1 MRVRRAAGVAGQAD
15 DGPGLELVEHQV
27 DPLRALP
34 VTHARQPRWVWGIP
48 YAGRA
53 CGRLPGSRIRP
64 MSNEFPLFALSEEH
78 QAIREAVRDRV
89 RRPRSRRTPPR
100 STRTAATPRRPPTAL
115 QPADFHAPHVP
126 EEYGGAG
133 ADALAT
139 VHRDRGGRPGLRE
152 LVSLIPAVNKLGS
165 LPVMLAGSEELKKKY
180 LTPVAAGEGGFSYC
194 LSEPE
199 AGSDAVGDEDPGRP
213 RRRRLGA
220 QRREALDHQ
229 RRRLRVLHGDGGDRP
244 RRSARKGIS
253 AFVVEKSD
261 EGVSFGAPEKKLGI
275 KGSPTREVYLDNV
288 RIPADRMI
296 GAEGTG
302 FETAMRTLDHTRVTI
317 AAQAVGVAQGALDY
331 ALGYAKERQQFGK
344 PIAEFQ
350 GLQFLLAD
358 MGMKVEAARQLTYAA
373 AGRSE
378 RGDADLTFFGAAAKC
393 FASDVAME
401 VTTNAVQVLGGY
413 GYTRDYP
420 VERMMRDAKITQ
432 IYEGTNQVQ
441 RIVMARQLLAGVQSE
456 L

>member
-1 MRVRRAAGVAGQAD
+1 
-15 DGPGLELVEHQV
+15 
-27 DPLRALP
+27 
-34 VTHARQPRWVWGIP
+34 
-48 YAGRA
+48 
-53 CGRLPGSRIRP
+53 
-64 MSNEFPLFALSEEH
+64 MSNDFPMFALSEEH
-78 QAIREAVRDRV
+78 RAIREAVRDLCEAKV
-89 RRPRSRRTPPR
+89 APY
-100 STRTAATPRRPPTAL
+100 AAEVDEDGRYPEEAEKAL
-115 QPADFHAPHVP
+115 RQADFHAPHVP

-139 VHRDRGGRPGLRE
+139 VIVIEEVAR
-152 LVSLIPAVNKLGS
+152 VCAASSLIPAVNKLGS
-165 LPVMLAGSEELKKKY
+165 LPLMIAGSEELKKHY
-180 LTPVAAGEGGFSYC
+180 LTKLAAGDGGFSYC
-194 LSEPE
+194 LSEPD
-199 AGSDAVGDEDPGRP
+199 AGSDAAAMKARAVRDGDDWVLNGVKRWITNAGESQYYTVMVVTDPAPSSGGRS
-213 RRRRLGA
+213 R
-220 QRREALDHQ
+220 
-229 RRRLRVLHGDGGDRP
+229 
-244 RRSARKGIS
+244 GIS

-261 EGVSFGAPEKKLGI
+261 EGVTFGAKEKKLGI

-288 RIPADRMI
+288 RLPAMRMI

-302 FETAMRTLDHTRVTI
+302 FETAMKTLDHTRITI
-317 AAQAVGVAQGALDY
+317 AAQAVGIAQGALDF
-331 ALGYAKERQQFGK
+331 ALGYAQERQQFGR
-344 PIAEFQ
+344 PISDFQ

-358 MGMKVEAARQLTYAA
+358 MGMKIEAARQLTYAA

-432 IYEGTNQVQ
+432 IYEGTNQIQ
-441 RIVMARQLLAGVQSE
+441 RIVMARQLLAGVQSQ

>member
-1 MRVRRAAGVAGQAD
+1 MSY
-15 DGPGLELVEHQV
+15 
-27 DPLRALP
+27 PL
-34 VTHARQPRWVWGIP
+34 
-48 YAGRA
+48 Y
-53 CGRLPGSRIRP
+53 
-64 MSNEFPLFALSEEH
+64 ALSEEH
-78 QAIREAVRDRV
+78 QAIREAVRAVCDAKVAPFAADVDENARY
-89 RRPRSRRTPPR
+89 PRE
-100 STRTAATPRRPPTAL
+100 AAAAL
-115 QPADFHAPHVP
+115 LAADFHAPHVP

-139 VHRDRGGRPGLRE
+139 VIVIEEIARADASA
-152 LVSLIPAVNKLGS
+152 SLIPAVNKLGS
-165 LPVMLAGSEELKKKY
+165 LPVQLAGSEEQKRHY
-180 LTPVAAGEGGFSYC
+180 LGRLARGEGGFSYC

-199 AGSDAVGDEDPGRP
+199 AGSDAVGMKTRAVRD
-213 RRRRLGA
+213 
-220 QRREALDHQ
+220 
-229 RRRLRVLHGDGGDRP
+229 GDGWVLNGVKRWITNAGESEFYTVMAVTDASDDP
-244 RRSARKGIS
+244 RQRSKGIS
-253 AFVVEKSD
+253 AFVVERSD

-288 RIPADRMI
+288 RVPADRMI

-317 AAQAVGVAQGALDY
+317 AAQAVGIAQGALDY
-331 ALGYAKERQQFGK
+331 ALDYAQERKQFGK
-344 PIAEFQ
+344 PIADFQ
-350 GLQFLLAD
+350 GLQFMLAD

-401 VTTNAVQVLGGY
+401 VATNAVQVLGGY

-441 RIVMARQLLAGVQSE
+441 RIVMARQLLAGVQSQI
-456 L
+456 

>member
-1 MRVRRAAGVAGQAD
+1 MPDDFPLYAPSDEHREIRKVVRELAEEKIAPHAAD
-15 DGPGLELVEHQV
+15 V
-27 DPLRALP
+27 DE
-34 VTHARQPRWVWGIP
+34 HARYPEE
-48 YAGRA
+48 AA
-53 CGRLPGSRIRP
+53 A
-64 MSNEFPLFALSEEH
+64 ALL
-78 QAIREAVRDRV
+78 A
-89 RRPRSRRTPPR
+89 
-100 STRTAATPRRPPTAL
+100 
-115 QPADFHAPHVP
+115 ADFHAPHVP

-139 VHRDRGGRPGLRE
+139 VIVIEEIAR
-152 LVSLIPAVNKLGS
+152 VCMSSSLIPAVNKLGS
-165 LPVMLAGSEELKKKY
+165 LPVQISGSEELKSTY
-180 LTPVAAGEGGFSYC
+180 LTKLAKGEGGFSYC
-194 LSEPE
+194 LSEPD
-199 AGSDAVGDEDPGRP
+199 AGSDAGGMTTRAVRD
-213 RRRRLGA
+213 
-220 QRREALDHQ
+220 
-229 RRRLRVLHGDGGDRP
+229 GDGWVLDGVKRWITNAGVSEYYTVIAVTNPDS
-244 RRSARKGIS
+244 RRARMS

-275 KGSPTREVYLDNV
+275 KGSPTREVYFDNV
-288 RIPADRMI
+288 RIPGDRLI

-331 ALGYAKERQQFGK
+331 ALGYALERKQFGK
-344 PIAEFQ
+344 PIADFQ
-350 GLQFLLAD
+350 GLQFMLAD
-358 MGMKVEAARQLTYAA
+358 MGMKVEAARQMTYAA

-378 RGDADLTFFGAAAKC
+378 RGDTDLTFFGAAAKC

-420 VERMMRDAKITQ
+420 VERMLRDAKITQ